1 MIYGWETV
9 ALSQRQEAEGFILK
23 VVRFSL
29 RVTKTNRLGKNLR
42 LLRRAVCW
50 SKCGKV
56 KKKKKEKNRGVKN
69 GQGREYKT
77 SFRGVLYFILFYIPF
92 MKPCR
97 KSQVTSVKLLLLR
110 YLYHIII
117 ELMVV

>member
-42 LLRRAVCW
+42 LLRRAVW
-50 SKCGKV
+50 GVNVAKL
-56 KKKKKEKNRGVKN
+56 KKKKKKKIEGLKTDKEGNIKLPLGVF
-69 GQGREYKT
+69 Y
-77 SFRGVLYFILFYIPF
+77 ILFYFI
-92 MKPCR
+92 
-97 KSQVTSVKLLLLR
+97 SHS
-110 YLYHIII
+110 
-117 ELMVV
+117 

>member
-42 LLRRAVCW
+42 LLRRAVW
-50 SKCGKV
+50 GVNVAKL
-56 KKKKKEKNRGVKN
+56 KKKKRKKEG
-69 GQGREYKT
+69 G
-77 SFRGVLYFILFYIPF
+77 
-92 MKPCR
+92 
-97 KSQVTSVKLLLLR
+97 
-110 YLYHIII
+110 
-117 ELMVV
+117 

>member
-42 LLRRAVCW
+42 LLRRAVW
-50 SKCGKV
+50 GVNVAKL
-56 KKKKKEKNRGVKN
+56 KKEEKKRGVKN

-77 SFRGVLYFILFYIPF
+77 SFRGVLFYFFYFI
-92 MKPCR
+92 
-97 KSQVTSVKLLLLR
+97 SHS
-110 YLYHIII
+110 
-117 ELMVV
+117 

>member
-42 LLRRAVCW
+42 LLRRAVW
-50 SKCGKV
+50 GVNVAKL
-56 KKKKKEKNRGVKN
+56 KKKKRGGLKTDKEGNIKLPLGVF
-69 GQGREYKT
+69 YI
-77 SFRGVLYFILFYIPF
+77 LFILYPIHET
-92 MKPCR
+92 MQKI
-97 KSQVTSVKLLLLR
+97 SSD
-110 YLYHIII
+110 
-117 ELMVV
+117 